1 MPGHPRAQTGMYSGS
16 NTVLMAATETSIL
29 DPINQG
35 IILIFKTLFKGKKS
49 DKAVATMVDD

>member
-1 MPGHPRAQTGMYSGS
+1 MPGHPRAQTGMPNDS
-16 NTVLMAATETSIL
+16 NTVLTVATVISIL

-49 DKAVATMVDD
+49 DKAVATMDDD